1 MLLSQQLVY
10 LGLKLMG
17 TKSFEDGFSR
27 TVKVFGSITVVLSV
41 VVIGLYF
48 FQFNDKL
55 STNQEDF
62 ALFGDFL
69 AGTLTPILTFF
80 TIVLLIMSIK
90 YQVSELKNSTQALND
105 TKTIHLQSLQ
115 LQQENLKIQ
124 ERNNLIPIAIE
135 RLDKMSSRLH
145 QLAEERLIQVS
156 LSKPS
161 HVPEAEKVFNL
172 VNLSN
177 SNGIGIQQL
186 IPDQSYFVSAKHKT
200 NEQTLHTF
208 KIINNML
215 DVIEALREK
224 KVDYFVSLNYLG
236 YIENYLKMLDDCRIH
251 LDNTVYKEISQ
262 LQDKNSSLKD
272 QANWK

>member
-1 MLLSQQLVY
+1 
-10 LGLKLMG
+10 MG

-135 RLDKMSSRLH
+135 RLDKMYTQFKRFNFALYLSICMYIIADFPVGHDLDLDRQPPVGHDLDH
-145 QLAEERLIQVS
+145 QRPVGG
-156 LSKPS
+156 P
-161 HVPEAEKVFNL
+161 H
-172 VNLSN
+172 
-177 SNGIGIQQL
+177 
-186 IPDQSYFVSAKHKT
+186 
-200 NEQTLHTF
+200 
-208 KIINNML
+208 
-215 DVIEALREK
+215 
-224 KVDYFVSLNYLG
+224 
-236 YIENYLKMLDDCRIH
+236 
-251 LDNTVYKEISQ
+251 
-262 LQDKNSSLKD
+262 
-272 QANWK
+272 